1 MKRTAVANQKGG
13 VGKTTLEAH
22 LACYAAEQGKRVLVL
37 DLDESDLSQFFPPIE
52 DGDDTPYL
60 MASQLFTDE
69 HAGFVP
75 RQVALRPQ
83 LVVLGVQ

>member
-37 DLDESDLSQFFPPIE
+37 DLDESDLSQFFPPTA
-52 DGDDTPYL
+52 DDDETPTCWQ
-60 MASQLFTDE
+60 ASFSPGTTKATS
-69 HAGFVP
+69 HA
-75 RQVALRPQ
+75 RLLRIS
-83 LVVLGVQ
+83 G

>member
-37 DLDESDLSQFFPPIE
+37 DLDESDLSQFLPPHR
-52 DGDDTPYL
+52 GWRRY
-60 MASQLFTDE
+60 
-69 HAGFVP
+69 
-75 RQVALRPQ
+75 ALPHGQ
-83 LVVLGVQ
+83 SAFH

>member
-37 DLDESDLSQFFPPIE
+37 DLDESDLSQFFPLSRMATIRPTSWPVSFSLTS
-52 DGDDTPYL
+52 TP
-60 MASQLFTDE
+60 ASSR
-69 HAGFVP
+69 A
-75 RQVALRPQ
+75 RLRPTS
-83 LVVLGVQ
+83 G